1 MTHDEPAA
9 DGGIQAEV
17 NMKEN
22 TSVNDAYFFHTFGE
36 FTTNATQNYINET
49 KTSLLNSQEDP
60 LPLWFNVLYF
70 ILRLIQ
76 GFVSL
81 SANLLTIIAI
91 VKFPELR
98 NICSNYF
105 IASLA
110 VTDALSGLLP
120 FIQIGTVYIFDRNTQ
135 SWVKACYFELFL
147 NLSSTFGNLYGM
159 LVISIDRFIYIQWP
173 LKYYVIATIKRC
185 IIVIMGM
192 WTIISVKLLLSL
204 GFGSQLNSGTP
215 CRWSLVLIFEL
226 YKYLMQTQF
235 YVITAVLVFIYV
247 LIGMLVIKLNKQ
259 IGHMELHQDLTGKN
273 NTCKQTSK
281 KGKENGEGYGSSTWR
296 VFSLLPAHC
305 HLPPHHGF

>member
-1 MTHDEPAA
+1 MS
-9 DGGIQAEV
+9 GNI
-17 NMKEN
+17 
-22 TSVNDAYFFHTFGE
+22 SVNNGSIILE
-36 FTTNATQNYINET
+36 NNTTYAIQNFINET
-49 KTSLLNSQEDP
+49 KTSFLNSQEDL

-70 ILRLIQ
+70 ILRLVQ

-110 VTDALSGLLP
+110 VADALSGLLT
-120 FIQIGTVYIFDRNTQ
+120 FVQIGTVYIFDRNTQ
-135 SWVKACYFELFL
+135 SWAKACYFEFFL

-173 LKYYVIATIKRC
+173 LKYYVIVTIKRC
-185 IIVIMGM
+185 IIVIFGM
-192 WTIISVKLLLSL
+192 WTFISVKLLLSL
-204 GFGSQLNSGTP
+204 GFGSQLKSGTP

-235 YVITAVLVFIYV
+235 YVITAILVFIYV

-259 IGHMELHQDLTGKN
+259 IGHFGLHQDLTGTNITMK
-273 NTCKQTSK
+273 KQVRRERKTVKVMALVLGVYLVCYLPTVIYHLVMATK
-281 KGKENGEGYGSSTWR
+281 KLRQE
-296 VFSLLPAHC
+296 
-305 HLPPHHGF
+305 